1 MIGLTS
7 IISSITPVETPRSNP
22 PKIVSKD
29 FLTSLDITFRYEKEE
44 NEGLLR
50 AMEKGR
56 KSALL
61 NADKKETVFKEAKI
75 LTLIAKRAN
84 SFY

>member
-22 PKIVSKD
+22 PEIVSKD

-75 LTLIAKRAN
+75 FKVKL
-84 SFY
+84 